1 MAQAF
6 GITTVPHCA
15 YFGSGYLATL
25 HVVAAMPD
33 DTLHER
39 LFLDFP
45 NSPFARFS
53 TVNEA
58 QSPRRKD
65 RAWAAIQ
72 LLNGS
77 QAHDVR
83 SLLWRRNRK

>member
-1 MAQAF
+1 
-6 GITTVPHCA
+6 
-15 YFGSGYLATL
+15 
-25 HVVAAMPD
+25 
-33 DTLHER
+33 